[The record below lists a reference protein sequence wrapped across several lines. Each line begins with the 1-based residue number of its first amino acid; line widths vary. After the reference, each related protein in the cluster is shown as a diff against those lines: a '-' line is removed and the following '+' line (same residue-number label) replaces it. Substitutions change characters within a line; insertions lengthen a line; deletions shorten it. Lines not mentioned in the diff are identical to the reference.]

1 MGQRYNIH
9 FKNYK
14 NTAYDVKVYIDGYV
28 GQVTELL
35 GARSAFV
42 VEGNDDNFVY
52 EPIRSSTAT
61 LTLLGS
67 DLLLDLFSINNQY
80 APVKLFKGDKLMW
93 TGYIVPEQF
102 TQPYK
107 PTPDN
112 ISIDCISAI
121 GTLENIQYEK
131 QTENGF
137 ITAINL
143 LRYIIRSA
151 NGGYEKIYIPYV
163 YGSSEVNYSTKKNI
177 FDEIILAEENFIS
190 EGMMLDEVL
199 EYFCRFF
206 NWTLYDYEGSLYF
219 VDPDWKGEYFSY
231 GEDLV
236 TYEMVTPNTVLLQ
249 DIGFG
254 GSDHTIDVLPGYNK
268 VTVKAINNVF
278 NELVEN
284 EEYDILEEIGQK
296 YAQDNKKYD
305 YKKFF
310 KEKLWKLYHYDI
322 NKNEITDIESI
333 SDINKNVFGSV
344 LMKEALFDGRDEN
357 GTIVPDVSDYPWTN
371 CLQERMMSEDG
382 TVVFGEEDKGKYPI
396 LQYEG
401 RTAAWKDGAIGI
413 NYECMIRDYPD
424 MMYLGKEDG
433 WDKKNFSID
442 MVCSLRIGDKYWTGT
457 GWGENMSKFEIV
469 ANYEGNLTSGWATVK
484 NTKKPDMPY
493 NGLGGYIIELPRDIP
508 IIGKLEFTVYNYR
521 GGIWH
526 TPLWD
531 IRSYGLVI
539 KKFTL
544 NYKKKDGVVDEGENG
559 DRVYENVVNEK
570 FMSELDEIEFGI
582 SSYNEDGATYS
593 KALLNGNFLTNNL
606 YSAIEGTLVR
616 PEEALIRRIINRYR
630 VTKIKLT
637 QVLKN
642 SDLIHPF
649 TVLYDNSM
657 VSKKFLLLSG
667 VWDYE
672 QNTVTLSMIENGDKV
687 RYKNHK

>member
-1 MGQRYNIH
+1 MQRYRLP
-9 FKNYK
+9 FFNYAGESLEIK
-14 NTAYDVKVYIDGYV
+14 FYMEDYIGEIE
-28 GQVTELL
+28 TLT
-35 GARSAFV
+35 GAPSAFV
-42 VEGNDDNFVY
+42 VTGTDEEFVY
-52 EPIRSSTAT
+52 EPVRTSTASVSIVT
-61 LTLLGS
+61 DSLLN
-67 DLLLDLFSINNQY
+67 DLFSVNSHHV
-80 APVKLFKGDKLMW
+80 AVKLYRGNKLLW
-93 TGYIVPEQF
+93 TGYVEPEVF
-102 TQPYK
+102 TQAYVPIADK
-107 PTPDN
+107 L
-112 ISIDCISAI
+112 SINCISAI

-131 QTENGF
+131 QTEDGF

-177 FDEIILAEENFIS
+177 FDEITLAEENFTS

-278 NELVEN
+278 DELVEN
-284 EEYDILEEIGQK
+284 EDLETLKENGYQSVSYDKLSGDDVKVVRKRFLIPAKWELDSYDEDTGEKQDPKDAMNNSFGSALLKISEYGGKWERSDFIP
-296 YAQDNKKYD
+296 D
-305 YKKFF
+305 
-310 KEKLWKLYHYDI
+310 
-322 NKNEITDIESI
+322 I
-333 SDINKNVFGSV
+333 SDYSWTLAVQDRVKGQQFQEKPGEAMSKDLVEIKGAKGAAWMNGALSIDGSI
-344 LMKEALFDGRDEN
+344 
-357 GTIVPDVSDYPWTN
+357 IVPWDDANLAFCKPS
-371 CLQERMMSEDG
+371 
-382 TVVFGEEDKGKYPI
+382 GKSGYADI
-396 LQYEG
+396 TY
-401 RTAAWKDGAIGI
+401 
-413 NYECMIRDYPD
+413 
-424 MMYLGKEDG
+424 
-433 WDKKNFSID
+433 
-442 MVCSLRIGDKYWTGT
+442 VLRIGDKYWNGSS
-457 GWGENMSKFEIV
+457 WVDSEAEFKIRYENES
-469 ANYEGNLTSGWATVK
+469 AGSPLTVK
-484 NTKKPDMPY
+484 NTKSPDMPY
-493 NGLGGYIIELPRDIP
+493 SGLSGYIIKLPDNAP
-508 IIGKLEFTVYNYR
+508 IIGDLSLKIRRTSEIGFTPDS
-521 GGIWH
+521 GAGSIKF
-526 TPLWD
+526 
-531 IRSYGLVI
+531 YGYI
-539 KKFTL
+539 YKNPNL
-544 NYKKKDGVVDEGENG
+544 NYKKKDGVTDEGENG

-657 VSKKFLLLSG
+657 VSKKFMLLSG

>member
-1 MGQRYNIH
+1 MQRYRLP
-9 FKNYK
+9 FFNYAGESLEIK
-14 NTAYDVKVYIDGYV
+14 FYMEDYIGEIE
-28 GQVTELL
+28 TLT
-35 GARSAFV
+35 GAPSAFV
-42 VEGNDDNFVY
+42 VTGTDEEFVY
-52 EPIRSSTAT
+52 EPVRTSTASVSIVT
-61 LTLLGS
+61 DSLLN
-67 DLLLDLFSINNQY
+67 DLFSVNSHHV
-80 APVKLFKGDKLMW
+80 AVKLYRGNKLLW
-93 TGYIVPEQF
+93 TGYVEPEVF
-102 TQPYK
+102 TQAYVPIADK
-107 PTPDN
+107 L
-112 ISIDCISAI
+112 SINCISAI

-219 VDPDWKGEYFSY
+219 VDADWKGEYFSY

-278 NELVEN
+278 DELVEN
-284 EEYDILEEIGQK
+284 EDLETLKENGYQSVSYDKLSGDDVKVVRKRFLIPEKWELDSYDGDTGEKQDPKDAMNNSFGSALLKISEYGGKWERSDFIP
-296 YAQDNKKYD
+296 D
-305 YKKFF
+305 
-310 KEKLWKLYHYDI
+310 
-322 NKNEITDIESI
+322 I
-333 SDINKNVFGSV
+333 SDYSWTLAVQDRVKGQQFQEKPGEEMSKDLVAIKGAKGAAWMNGALSIDGSI
-344 LMKEALFDGRDEN
+344 
-357 GTIVPDVSDYPWTN
+357 IVPWNDANLAFCKPS
-371 CLQERMMSEDG
+371 
-382 TVVFGEEDKGKYPI
+382 GKAGYADI
-396 LQYEG
+396 VY
-401 RTAAWKDGAIGI
+401 
-413 NYECMIRDYPD
+413 
-424 MMYLGKEDG
+424 
-433 WDKKNFSID
+433 
-442 MVCSLRIGDKYWTGT
+442 VLRIGDKYWDGSS
-457 GWGENMSKFEIV
+457 WVDSEAEFKIRYENES
-469 ANYEGNLTSGWATVK
+469 AGSPLTVK
-484 NTKKPDMPY
+484 NTKSPDMPY
-493 NGLGGYIIELPRDIP
+493 SGLSGYIIKLPDNAP
-508 IIGKLEFTVYNYR
+508 IIGDLSLKIRRTSEIGFTPES
-521 GGIWH
+521 GAGSIKF
-526 TPLWD
+526 
-531 IRSYGLVI
+531 YGYI
-539 KKFTL
+539 YKNPNL

-657 VSKKFLLLSG
+657 VSKEFMLLSG

>member
-9 FKNYK
+9 FKNYR

-42 VEGNDDNFVY
+42 VEGKDENFVY

-177 FDEIILAEENFIS
+177 FDEITLAEENFTS

-219 VDPDWKGEYFSY
+219 VDADWKGEYFSY

-278 NELVEN
+278 DELVEN
-284 EEYDILEEIGQK
+284 EDLETLKENGFQSVSYDKLSGDDVKVVRKRFLIPEKWELDSYDGDTGEKQDPKDAMNNSFGSALLKISEYGGKWERSDFIP
-296 YAQDNKKYD
+296 D
-305 YKKFF
+305 
-310 KEKLWKLYHYDI
+310 
-322 NKNEITDIESI
+322 I
-333 SDINKNVFGSV
+333 SDYSWTLAVQDRVKGQQFQEKPGEAMSKDLVAIKGTKGAAWMNGALSIDGSI
-344 LMKEALFDGRDEN
+344 
-357 GTIVPDVSDYPWTN
+357 IVPWDDANLAFCKPS
-371 CLQERMMSEDG
+371 
-382 TVVFGEEDKGKYPI
+382 GKSGYADI
-396 LQYEG
+396 TY
-401 RTAAWKDGAIGI
+401 
-413 NYECMIRDYPD
+413 
-424 MMYLGKEDG
+424 
-433 WDKKNFSID
+433 
-442 MVCSLRIGDKYWTGT
+442 VLRIGDKYWNGSS
-457 GWGENMSKFEIV
+457 WVDSEAEFKIRYENES
-469 ANYEGNLTSGWATVK
+469 AGSPLTVK
-484 NTKKPDMPY
+484 NTKSPDMPY
-493 NGLGGYIIELPRDIP
+493 SGLSGYIIKLPDNAP
-508 IIGKLEFTVYNYR
+508 IIGDLALKIRRTSEIGFTPES
-521 GGIWH
+521 GAGSIKF
-526 TPLWD
+526 
-531 IRSYGLVI
+531 YGYI
-539 KKFTL
+539 YKNPNM

-657 VSKKFLLLSG
+657 VSKKFMLLSG

>member
-1 MGQRYNIH
+1 MQRYRLP
-9 FKNYK
+9 FFNYAGESLEIK
-14 NTAYDVKVYIDGYV
+14 FYMEDYIGEIE
-28 GQVTELL
+28 TLT
-35 GARSAFV
+35 GAPSAFV
-42 VEGNDDNFVY
+42 VTGTDEEFVY
-52 EPIRSSTAT
+52 EPVRTSTASVSIVT
-61 LTLLGS
+61 DSLLN
-67 DLLLDLFSINNQY
+67 DLFSVNSHHV
-80 APVKLFKGDKLMW
+80 AVKLYRGNKLLW
-93 TGYIVPEQF
+93 TGYVEPEVF
-102 TQPYK
+102 TQAYVPIADK
-107 PTPDN
+107 L
-112 ISIDCISAI
+112 SINCISAI

-131 QTENGF
+131 QTEDGF

-177 FDEIILAEENFIS
+177 FDEITLAEENFTS

-278 NELVEN
+278 DELVEN
-284 EEYDILEEIGQK
+284 EDLETLKENGYQSVSYDKLSGDDVKVVRKRFLIPAKWELDSYDEDTGEKQDPKDAMNNSFGSALLKISEYGGKWERSDFIP
-296 YAQDNKKYD
+296 D
-305 YKKFF
+305 
-310 KEKLWKLYHYDI
+310 
-322 NKNEITDIESI
+322 I
-333 SDINKNVFGSV
+333 SDYSWTLAVQDRVKGQQFQEKPGEAMSKDLVEIKGAKGAAWMNGALSIDGSI
-344 LMKEALFDGRDEN
+344 
-357 GTIVPDVSDYPWTN
+357 IVPWDDANLAFCKPS
-371 CLQERMMSEDG
+371 
-382 TVVFGEEDKGKYPI
+382 GKSGYADI
-396 LQYEG
+396 TY
-401 RTAAWKDGAIGI
+401 
-413 NYECMIRDYPD
+413 
-424 MMYLGKEDG
+424 
-433 WDKKNFSID
+433 
-442 MVCSLRIGDKYWTGT
+442 VLRIGDKYWNGSS
-457 GWGENMSKFEIV
+457 WVDSEAEFKIRYENES
-469 ANYEGNLTSGWATVK
+469 AGSPLTVK
-484 NTKKPDMPY
+484 NTKSPDMPY
-493 NGLGGYIIELPRDIP
+493 SGLSGYIIKLPDNAP
-508 IIGKLEFTVYNYR
+508 IIGDLSLKIRRTSEIGFTPES
-521 GGIWH
+521 GAGSIKF
-526 TPLWD
+526 
-531 IRSYGLVI
+531 YGYI
-539 KKFTL
+539 YKNPNL
-544 NYKKKDGVVDEGENG
+544 NYKKKDGVTDEGENG

-593 KALLNGNFLTNNL
+593 KPLLNGNFLTNNL

-657 VSKKFLLLSG
+657 VSKKFMLLSG

>member
-1 MGQRYNIH
+1 MQRYRLP
-9 FKNYK
+9 FFNYAGESLEIK
-14 NTAYDVKVYIDGYV
+14 FYMEDYIGEIE
-28 GQVTELL
+28 TLT
-35 GARSAFV
+35 GAPSAFV
-42 VEGNDDNFVY
+42 VTGTDEEFVY
-52 EPIRSSTAT
+52 EPVRTSTASVSIVT
-61 LTLLGS
+61 DSLLN
-67 DLLLDLFSINNQY
+67 DLFSVNSHHV
-80 APVKLFKGDKLMW
+80 AVKLYRGNKLLW
-93 TGYIVPEQF
+93 TGYVEPEVF
-102 TQPYK
+102 TQAYVPIADK
-107 PTPDN
+107 L
-112 ISIDCISAI
+112 SINCISAI

-219 VDPDWKGEYFSY
+219 VDADWKGEYFSY

-278 NELVEN
+278 DELVEN
-284 EEYDILEEIGQK
+284 EDLETLKENGYQSVSYDKLSGDDVKVVRKRFLIPAKWELDSYDEDTGEKQDPKDAMNNSFGSALLKISEYGGKWERSDFIP
-296 YAQDNKKYD
+296 D
-305 YKKFF
+305 
-310 KEKLWKLYHYDI
+310 
-322 NKNEITDIESI
+322 I
-333 SDINKNVFGSV
+333 SDYSWTLAVQDRVKGQQFQEKPGGAMSKDLVAIKGAKGAAWMNGALSIDGSI
-344 LMKEALFDGRDEN
+344 
-357 GTIVPDVSDYPWTN
+357 IVPWNDANLAFCKPS
-371 CLQERMMSEDG
+371 
-382 TVVFGEEDKGKYPI
+382 GKAGYADI
-396 LQYEG
+396 VY
-401 RTAAWKDGAIGI
+401 
-413 NYECMIRDYPD
+413 
-424 MMYLGKEDG
+424 
-433 WDKKNFSID
+433 
-442 MVCSLRIGDKYWTGT
+442 VLRIGDKYWDGSS
-457 GWGENMSKFEIV
+457 WVDSEAEFKIRYENES
-469 ANYEGNLTSGWATVK
+469 AGSPLTVK
-484 NTKKPDMPY
+484 NTKSPDMPY
-493 NGLGGYIIELPRDIP
+493 SGLSGYIIKLPDNAP
-508 IIGKLEFTVYNYR
+508 IIGDLSLKIRRTSEIGFTPES
-521 GGIWH
+521 GAGSIKF
-526 TPLWD
+526 
-531 IRSYGLVI
+531 YGYI
-539 KKFTL
+539 YKNPNL
-544 NYKKKDGVVDEGENG
+544 NYKKKDGVTDEGENG

-649 TVLYDNSM
+649 TILYDNSM
-657 VSKKFLLLSG
+657 VSKKFMLLSG

>member
-1 MGQRYNIH
+1 MQRYRLP
-9 FKNYK
+9 FFNYAGESLEIK
-14 NTAYDVKVYIDGYV
+14 FYMEDYIGEIE
-28 GQVTELL
+28 TLT
-35 GARSAFV
+35 GAPSAFV
-42 VEGNDDNFVY
+42 VTGTDEEFVY
-52 EPIRSSTAT
+52 EPVRTSTASVSIVT
-61 LTLLGS
+61 DSLLN
-67 DLLLDLFSINNQY
+67 DLFSVNSHHV
-80 APVKLFKGDKLMW
+80 AVKLYRGNKLLW
-93 TGYIVPEQF
+93 TGYVEPEVF
-102 TQPYK
+102 TQAYVPIADK
-107 PTPDN
+107 L
-112 ISIDCISAI
+112 SINCISAI

-177 FDEIILAEENFIS
+177 FDEITLAEENFTS

-219 VDPDWKGEYFSY
+219 VDADWKGEYFSY

-284 EEYDILEEIGQK
+284 EDLETLKENGYQSVSYDKLSGDDVKVVRKRFLIPAKWELDSYDEDTGEKQDPKDAMNNSFGSALLKISEYGGKWERSDFIP
-296 YAQDNKKYD
+296 D
-305 YKKFF
+305 
-310 KEKLWKLYHYDI
+310 
-322 NKNEITDIESI
+322 I
-333 SDINKNVFGSV
+333 SDYSWTLAVQDRVKGQQFQEKPGGAMSKDLVAIKGAKGAAWMNGALSIDGSI
-344 LMKEALFDGRDEN
+344 
-357 GTIVPDVSDYPWTN
+357 IVPWNDANLAFCKPS
-371 CLQERMMSEDG
+371 
-382 TVVFGEEDKGKYPI
+382 GKAGYADI
-396 LQYEG
+396 VY
-401 RTAAWKDGAIGI
+401 
-413 NYECMIRDYPD
+413 
-424 MMYLGKEDG
+424 
-433 WDKKNFSID
+433 
-442 MVCSLRIGDKYWTGT
+442 VLRIGDKYWDGSS
-457 GWGENMSKFEIV
+457 WVDSEAEFKIRYENES
-469 ANYEGNLTSGWATVK
+469 AGSPLTVK
-484 NTKKPDMPY
+484 NTKSPDMPY
-493 NGLGGYIIELPRDIP
+493 SGLSGYIIKLPDNAP
-508 IIGKLEFTVYNYR
+508 IIGDLSLKIRRTSEIGFTPES
-521 GGIWH
+521 GAGSIKF
-526 TPLWD
+526 
-531 IRSYGLVI
+531 YGYI
-539 KKFTL
+539 YKNPNL

-657 VSKKFLLLSG
+657 VSKKFMLLSG

>member
-1 MGQRYNIH
+1 MQRYRLP
-9 FKNYK
+9 FFNYAGESLEIK
-14 NTAYDVKVYIDGYV
+14 FYMEDYIGEIE
-28 GQVTELL
+28 TLT
-35 GARSAFV
+35 GAPSAFV
-42 VEGNDDNFVY
+42 VTGTDEEFVY
-52 EPIRSSTAT
+52 EPVRTSTASVSIVT
-61 LTLLGS
+61 DSLLN
-67 DLLLDLFSINNQY
+67 DLFSVNSHHV
-80 APVKLFKGDKLMW
+80 AVKLYKGDKLLW
-93 TGYIVPEQF
+93 TGYVEPEVF
-102 TQPYK
+102 TQAYVPIADK
-107 PTPDN
+107 L
-112 ISIDCISAI
+112 SINCISAI

-177 FDEIILAEENFIS
+177 FDEITLAEENFTS

-219 VDPDWKGEYFSY
+219 VDADWKGEYFSY

-278 NELVEN
+278 DELVEN
-284 EEYDILEEIGQK
+284 EDLETLKENGYQSVSYDKLSGDDVKVVRKRFLIPAKWELDSYDEDTGEKQDPKDAMNNSFGSALLKISEYGGKWERSDFIP
-296 YAQDNKKYD
+296 D
-305 YKKFF
+305 
-310 KEKLWKLYHYDI
+310 
-322 NKNEITDIESI
+322 I
-333 SDINKNVFGSV
+333 SDYSWTLAVQDRVKGQQFQEKPGEAMSKDLVEIKGAKGAAWMNGALSIDGSI
-344 LMKEALFDGRDEN
+344 
-357 GTIVPDVSDYPWTN
+357 IVPWDDANLAFCKPS
-371 CLQERMMSEDG
+371 
-382 TVVFGEEDKGKYPI
+382 GKSGYADI
-396 LQYEG
+396 TY
-401 RTAAWKDGAIGI
+401 
-413 NYECMIRDYPD
+413 
-424 MMYLGKEDG
+424 
-433 WDKKNFSID
+433 
-442 MVCSLRIGDKYWTGT
+442 VLRIGDKYWNGSS
-457 GWGENMSKFEIV
+457 WVDSEAEFKIRYENES
-469 ANYEGNLTSGWATVK
+469 AGSPLTVK
-484 NTKKPDMPY
+484 NTKSPDMPY
-493 NGLGGYIIELPRDIP
+493 SGLSGYIIKLPDNAP
-508 IIGKLEFTVYNYR
+508 IIGDLSLKIRRTSEIGFTPES
-521 GGIWH
+521 GAGSIKF
-526 TPLWD
+526 
-531 IRSYGLVI
+531 YGYI
-539 KKFTL
+539 YKNPNL
-544 NYKKKDGVVDEGENG
+544 NYKKKDGVTDEGENG

-616 PEEALIRRIINRYR
+616 PEEALIRRIINRYW

-657 VSKKFLLLSG
+657 VSKKFMLLSG

>member
-1 MGQRYNIH
+1 MGQRYNVH
-9 FKNYK
+9 FKDYK
-14 NTAYDVKVYIDGYV
+14 NTAYDVKVYIEGYV

-42 VEGNDDNFVY
+42 VEGNDENFVY

-177 FDEIILAEENFIS
+177 FDEITLAEENFTS

-219 VDPDWKGEYFSY
+219 VDADWKGEYFSY

-278 NELVEN
+278 DELV
-284 EEYDILEEIGQK
+284 D
-296 YAQDNKKYD
+296 
-305 YKKFF
+305 
-310 KEKLWKLYHYDI
+310 
-322 NKNEITDIESI
+322 
-333 SDINKNVFGSV
+333 
-344 LMKEALFDGRDEN
+344 DE
-357 GTIVPDVSDYPWTN
+357 GFDVSDMYGSFTN
-371 CLQERMMSEDG
+371 LTDKRNDNKYYKVENVQGLTLERWESIAYGDN
-382 TVVFGEEDKGKYPI
+382 GEISQDAIPVMGANLNYNMT
-396 LQYEG
+396 G
-401 RTAAWKDGAIGI
+401 GMTAYRVGEADIDFK
-413 NYECMIRDYPD
+413 
-424 MMYLGKEDG
+424 G
-433 WDKKNFSID
+433 WD
-442 MVCSLRIGDKYWTGT
+442 
-457 GWGENMSKFEIV
+457 
-469 ANYEGNLTSGWATVK
+469 
-484 NTKKPDMPY
+484 
-493 NGLGGYIIELPRDIP
+493 GL
-508 IIGKLEFTVYNYR
+508 
-521 GGIWH
+521 
-526 TPLWD
+526 TPLYTIISENYTW
-531 IRSYGLVI
+531 RS
-539 KKFTL
+539 
-544 NYKKKDGVVDEGENG
+544 
-559 DRVYENVVNEK
+559 
-570 FMSELDEIEFGI
+570 
-582 SSYNEDGATYS
+582 
-593 KALLNGNFLTNNL
+593 LLR
-606 YSAIEGTLVR
+606 Y
-616 PEEALIRRIINRYR
+616 RIISTAVGNP
-630 VTKIKLT
+630 T
-637 QVLKN
+637 
-642 SDLIHPF
+642 
-649 TVLYDNSM
+649 
-657 VSKKFLLLSG
+657 
-667 VWDYE
+667 
-672 QNTVTLSMIENGDKV
+672 
-687 RYKNHK
+687 

>member
-1 MGQRYNIH
+1 MQRYRLP
-9 FKNYK
+9 FFNYAGESLEIK
-14 NTAYDVKVYIDGYV
+14 FYMEDYIGEIE
-28 GQVTELL
+28 TLT
-35 GARSAFV
+35 GAPSAFV
-42 VEGNDDNFVY
+42 VTGTDEEFVY
-52 EPIRSSTAT
+52 EPVRTSTASVSIVT
-61 LTLLGS
+61 DSLLN
-67 DLLLDLFSINNQY
+67 DLFSVNSHHV
-80 APVKLFKGDKLMW
+80 AVKLYRGNKLLW
-93 TGYIVPEQF
+93 TGYVEPEVF
-102 TQPYK
+102 TQAYVPIADK
-107 PTPDN
+107 L
-112 ISIDCISAI
+112 SINCISAI

-177 FDEIILAEENFIS
+177 FDEITLAEENFTS

-219 VDPDWKGEYFSY
+219 VDADWKGEYFSY

-278 NELVEN
+278 DELVEN
-284 EEYDILEEIGQK
+284 EDLETLKENGYQSVSYDKLSGDDVKVVRKRFLIPAKWELDSYDEDTGEKQDPKDAMNNSFGSALLKISEYGGKWERSDFIP
-296 YAQDNKKYD
+296 D
-305 YKKFF
+305 
-310 KEKLWKLYHYDI
+310 
-322 NKNEITDIESI
+322 I
-333 SDINKNVFGSV
+333 SDYSWTLAVQDRVKGQQFQEKPGEAMSKDLVAIKGAKGAAWMNGALSIDGSI
-344 LMKEALFDGRDEN
+344 
-357 GTIVPDVSDYPWTN
+357 IVPWDDANLAFCKPS
-371 CLQERMMSEDG
+371 
-382 TVVFGEEDKGKYPI
+382 GKSGYADI
-396 LQYEG
+396 TY
-401 RTAAWKDGAIGI
+401 
-413 NYECMIRDYPD
+413 
-424 MMYLGKEDG
+424 
-433 WDKKNFSID
+433 
-442 MVCSLRIGDKYWTGT
+442 VLRIGDKYWNGSS
-457 GWGENMSKFEIV
+457 WVDSEAEFKIRYENES
-469 ANYEGNLTSGWATVK
+469 AGSPLTVK
-484 NTKKPDMPY
+484 NTKSPDMPY
-493 NGLGGYIIELPRDIP
+493 SGLSGYIIKLPDNAP
-508 IIGKLEFTVYNYR
+508 IIGDLSLKIRRTSEIGFTPES
-521 GGIWH
+521 GAGSIKF
-526 TPLWD
+526 
-531 IRSYGLVI
+531 YGYI
-539 KKFTL
+539 YKNPNL

-657 VSKKFLLLSG
+657 VNKKFMLLSG

>member
-1 MGQRYNIH
+1 MQRYRLP
-9 FKNYK
+9 FFNYAGESLEIK
-14 NTAYDVKVYIDGYV
+14 FYMEDYIGEIE
-28 GQVTELL
+28 TLT
-35 GARSAFV
+35 GAPSAFV
-42 VEGNDDNFVY
+42 VTGTDEEFVY
-52 EPIRSSTAT
+52 EPVRTSTASVSIVT
-61 LTLLGS
+61 DSLLN
-67 DLLLDLFSINNQY
+67 DLFSVNSHHV
-80 APVKLFKGDKLMW
+80 AVKLYRGNKLLW
-93 TGYIVPEQF
+93 TGYVEPEVF
-102 TQPYK
+102 TQAYVPIADK
-107 PTPDN
+107 L
-112 ISIDCISAI
+112 SINCISAI

-131 QTENGF
+131 QTKNGF

-219 VDPDWKGEYFSY
+219 VDADWKGEYFSY

-278 NELVEN
+278 DELVEN
-284 EEYDILEEIGQK
+284 EDLETLKENGYQSVSYDKLSGDDVKVVRKRFLIPAKWELDSYDEDTGEKQDPKDAMNNSFGSALLKISEYGGKWERSDFIP
-296 YAQDNKKYD
+296 D
-305 YKKFF
+305 
-310 KEKLWKLYHYDI
+310 
-322 NKNEITDIESI
+322 I
-333 SDINKNVFGSV
+333 SDYSWTLAVQDRVKGQQFQEKPGGAMSKDLVAIKGAKGAAWMNGALSIDGSI
-344 LMKEALFDGRDEN
+344 
-357 GTIVPDVSDYPWTN
+357 IVPWNDANLAFCKPS
-371 CLQERMMSEDG
+371 
-382 TVVFGEEDKGKYPI
+382 GKAGYADI
-396 LQYEG
+396 VY
-401 RTAAWKDGAIGI
+401 
-413 NYECMIRDYPD
+413 
-424 MMYLGKEDG
+424 
-433 WDKKNFSID
+433 
-442 MVCSLRIGDKYWTGT
+442 VLRIGDKYWDGSS
-457 GWGENMSKFEIV
+457 WVDSEAEFKIRYENES
-469 ANYEGNLTSGWATVK
+469 AGSPLTVK
-484 NTKKPDMPY
+484 NTKSPDMPY
-493 NGLGGYIIELPRDIP
+493 SGLSGYIIKLPDNAP
-508 IIGKLEFTVYNYR
+508 IIGDLSLKIRRTSEIGFTPES
-521 GGIWH
+521 GAGSIKF
-526 TPLWD
+526 
-531 IRSYGLVI
+531 YGYI
-539 KKFTL
+539 YKNPNL

-649 TVLYDNSM
+649 TILYDNSM
-657 VSKKFLLLSG
+657 VSKKFMLLSG

>member
-1 MGQRYNIH
+1 ME
-9 FKNYK
+9 
-14 NTAYDVKVYIDGYV
+14 DYIGEIE
-28 GQVTELL
+28 TLT
-35 GARSAFV
+35 GAPSAFV
-42 VEGNDDNFVY
+42 VTGTDEEFVY
-52 EPIRSSTAT
+52 EPVRTSTASVSIVT
-61 LTLLGS
+61 DSLLN
-67 DLLLDLFSINNQY
+67 DLFSVNSHHV
-80 APVKLFKGDKLMW
+80 AVKLYRGNKLLW
-93 TGYIVPEQF
+93 TGYVEPEVF
-102 TQPYK
+102 TQAYVPIADK
-107 PTPDN
+107 L
-112 ISIDCISAI
+112 SINCISAI

-177 FDEIILAEENFIS
+177 FDEITLAEENFTS

-219 VDPDWKGEYFSY
+219 VDADWKGEYFSY
-231 GEDLV
+231 GEDLI

-278 NELVEN
+278 DELVEN
-284 EEYDILEEIGQK
+284 EDLETLKENGYQSVSYDKLSGDDVKVVRKRFLIPAKWELDSYDEDTGEKQDPKDAMNNSFGSALLKISEYGGKWERSDFIP
-296 YAQDNKKYD
+296 D
-305 YKKFF
+305 
-310 KEKLWKLYHYDI
+310 
-322 NKNEITDIESI
+322 I
-333 SDINKNVFGSV
+333 SDYSWTLAVQDRVKGQQFQEKPGEAMSKDLVAIKGAKGAAWMNGALSIDGSI
-344 LMKEALFDGRDEN
+344 
-357 GTIVPDVSDYPWTN
+357 IVPWDDANLAFCKPS
-371 CLQERMMSEDG
+371 
-382 TVVFGEEDKGKYPI
+382 GKSGYADI
-396 LQYEG
+396 TY
-401 RTAAWKDGAIGI
+401 
-413 NYECMIRDYPD
+413 
-424 MMYLGKEDG
+424 
-433 WDKKNFSID
+433 
-442 MVCSLRIGDKYWTGT
+442 VLRIGDKYWNGSS
-457 GWGENMSKFEIV
+457 WVDSEAEFKIRYENES
-469 ANYEGNLTSGWATVK
+469 AGSPLTVK
-484 NTKKPDMPY
+484 NTKSPDMPY
-493 NGLGGYIIELPRDIP
+493 SGLSGYIIKLPDNAP
-508 IIGKLEFTVYNYR
+508 IIGDLSLKIRRTSEIGFTPES
-521 GGIWH
+521 GAGSIKF
-526 TPLWD
+526 
-531 IRSYGLVI
+531 YGYI
-539 KKFTL
+539 YKNPNL
-544 NYKKKDGVVDEGENG
+544 NYKKKDGVTDEGENG

-649 TVLYDNSM
+649 TILYDNSM
-657 VSKKFLLLSG
+657 VSKKFMLLSG

>member
-1 MGQRYNIH
+1 MQRYRLP
-9 FKNYK
+9 FFNYAGESLEIK
-14 NTAYDVKVYIDGYV
+14 FYMEDYIGEIE
-28 GQVTELL
+28 TLT
-35 GARSAFV
+35 GAPSAFV
-42 VEGNDDNFVY
+42 VTGTDEEFVY
-52 EPIRSSTAT
+52 EPVRTSTASVSIVT
-61 LTLLGS
+61 DSLLN
-67 DLLLDLFSINNQY
+67 DLFSVNSHHV
-80 APVKLFKGDKLMW
+80 AVKLYRGNKLLW
-93 TGYIVPEQF
+93 TGYVEPEVF
-102 TQPYK
+102 TQAYVPIADK
-107 PTPDN
+107 L
-112 ISIDCISAI
+112 SINCISAI

-131 QTENGF
+131 QTENGY

-177 FDEIILAEENFIS
+177 FDEITLAEENFIS
-190 EGMMLDEVL
+190 EGMLLDEVL

-278 NELVEN
+278 DELVEN
-284 EEYDILEEIGQK
+284 EDLETLKENGYQSVSYDKLSGDDVKVVRKRFLIPAKWELDSYDEDTGEKQDPKDAMNNSFGSALLKISEYGGKWERSDFTP
-296 YAQDNKKYD
+296 D
-305 YKKFF
+305 
-310 KEKLWKLYHYDI
+310 
-322 NKNEITDIESI
+322 I
-333 SDINKNVFGSV
+333 SDYSWTLAVQDRVKGKQFQEKPGEAMSKDLVAIKGAKGAAWMNGALSIEGSI
-344 LMKEALFDGRDEN
+344 
-357 GTIVPDVSDYPWTN
+357 IVPWDDANLAFCKPS
-371 CLQERMMSEDG
+371 
-382 TVVFGEEDKGKYPI
+382 GKSGYADI
-396 LQYEG
+396 TY
-401 RTAAWKDGAIGI
+401 
-413 NYECMIRDYPD
+413 
-424 MMYLGKEDG
+424 
-433 WDKKNFSID
+433 
-442 MVCSLRIGDKYWTGT
+442 VLRIGDKYWNGSS
-457 GWGENMSKFEIV
+457 WVDSEAEFKIRYENES
-469 ANYEGNLTSGWATVK
+469 AGSPLTVK
-484 NTKKPDMPY
+484 NTKSPDMPY
-493 NGLGGYIIELPRDIP
+493 SGLSGYIIKLPDNAP
-508 IIGKLEFTVYNYR
+508 IIGDLSLKIRRTSEIGFTPES
-521 GGIWH
+521 GAGSIKF
-526 TPLWD
+526 
-531 IRSYGLVI
+531 YGYI
-539 KKFTL
+539 YKNPNL
-544 NYKKKDGVVDEGENG
+544 NYKKKDGVTDEGENG

-657 VSKKFLLLSG
+657 VSKKFMLLSG

>member
-9 FKNYK
+9 FKNYR

-35 GARSAFV
+35 GARSAFT
-42 VEGNDDNFVY
+42 VEGNDENFVY

-67 DLLLDLFSINNQY
+67 DLLLDLFSIDNQY

-177 FDEIILAEENFIS
+177 FDEITLAEENFTS

-219 VDPDWKGEYFSY
+219 VDADWKGEYFSY

-278 NELVEN
+278 DELVEN
-284 EEYDILEEIGQK
+284 EDLETLKENGYQSVSYDKLSGDDVKVVRKRFLIPEKWELDSYDEDTGEKQEPKDAMNNSFGSALLKISEYGGKWERSDFTP
-296 YAQDNKKYD
+296 D
-305 YKKFF
+305 
-310 KEKLWKLYHYDI
+310 
-322 NKNEITDIESI
+322 I
-333 SDINKNVFGSV
+333 SDYSWSLAVQDRVKGQQFQEKPGGAMSKDLVAIKGAKGAAWMNGALSIDGSI
-344 LMKEALFDGRDEN
+344 
-357 GTIVPDVSDYPWTN
+357 IVPWNDANLAFCKPS
-371 CLQERMMSEDG
+371 
-382 TVVFGEEDKGKYPI
+382 GKAGYADI
-396 LQYEG
+396 VY
-401 RTAAWKDGAIGI
+401 
-413 NYECMIRDYPD
+413 
-424 MMYLGKEDG
+424 
-433 WDKKNFSID
+433 
-442 MVCSLRIGDKYWTGT
+442 VLRIGDKYWDGSS
-457 GWGENMSKFEIV
+457 WVDSEAEFKIRYENES
-469 ANYEGNLTSGWATVK
+469 AGSPLTVK
-484 NTKKPDMPY
+484 NTKSPDMPY
-493 NGLGGYIIELPRDIP
+493 SGLSGYIIKLPDNAP
-508 IIGKLEFTVYNYR
+508 IIGDLSLKIRRTSEIGFTPES
-521 GGIWH
+521 GAGSIKF
-526 TPLWD
+526 
-531 IRSYGLVI
+531 YGYI
-539 KKFTL
+539 YKNPNL

-657 VSKKFLLLSG
+657 VSKKFMLLSG

-687 RYKNHK
+687 RYKDHK

>member
-1 MGQRYNIH
+1 MQRYRLP
-9 FKNYK
+9 FFNYAGESLEIK
-14 NTAYDVKVYIDGYV
+14 FYMEDYIGEIE
-28 GQVTELL
+28 TLT
-35 GARSAFV
+35 GAPSAFV
-42 VEGNDDNFVY
+42 VTGTDEEFVY
-52 EPIRSSTAT
+52 EPVRISTASVSIVT
-61 LTLLGS
+61 DSLLN
-67 DLLLDLFSINNQY
+67 DLFSVNSHHV
-80 APVKLFKGDKLMW
+80 AVKLYRGNKLLW
-93 TGYIVPEQF
+93 TGYVEPGVF
-102 TQPYK
+102 TQAYVPIADK
-107 PTPDN
+107 L
-112 ISIDCISAI
+112 SINCISAI

-177 FDEIILAEENFIS
+177 FDEITLAEENFTS

-219 VDPDWKGEYFSY
+219 VDADWKGEYFSY

-278 NELVEN
+278 DELVEN
-284 EEYDILEEIGQK
+284 EDLETLKENGYQSVSYDKLSGDDVKVVRKRFLIPEKWELDSYDGDTGEKQDPKDAMNNSFGSALLKISEYGGKWERSDFIP
-296 YAQDNKKYD
+296 D
-305 YKKFF
+305 
-310 KEKLWKLYHYDI
+310 
-322 NKNEITDIESI
+322 I
-333 SDINKNVFGSV
+333 SDYSWTLAVQDRVKGQQFQEKPGEAMSKDLVAIKGAKGAAWMNGALSIDGSI
-344 LMKEALFDGRDEN
+344 
-357 GTIVPDVSDYPWTN
+357 IVPWDDANLAFCKPS
-371 CLQERMMSEDG
+371 
-382 TVVFGEEDKGKYPI
+382 GKSGYADI
-396 LQYEG
+396 TY
-401 RTAAWKDGAIGI
+401 
-413 NYECMIRDYPD
+413 
-424 MMYLGKEDG
+424 
-433 WDKKNFSID
+433 
-442 MVCSLRIGDKYWTGT
+442 VLRIGDKYWNGSS
-457 GWGENMSKFEIV
+457 WVDSEAEFKIRYENES
-469 ANYEGNLTSGWATVK
+469 AGSPLTVK
-484 NTKKPDMPY
+484 NTKSPDMPY
-493 NGLGGYIIELPRDIP
+493 SGLSGYIIKLPDNAP
-508 IIGKLEFTVYNYR
+508 IIGDLSLKIRRTSEIGFTPES
-521 GGIWH
+521 GAGSIKF
-526 TPLWD
+526 
-531 IRSYGLVI
+531 YGYI
-539 KKFTL
+539 YKNPNL

-657 VSKKFLLLSG
+657 VSKKFMLLSG

>member
-1 MGQRYNIH
+1 MQRYRLP
-9 FKNYK
+9 FFNYAGESLEIK
-14 NTAYDVKVYIDGYV
+14 FYMEDYIGEIE
-28 GQVTELL
+28 TLT
-35 GARSAFV
+35 GAPSAFV
-42 VEGNDDNFVY
+42 VTGTDEEFVY
-52 EPIRSSTAT
+52 EPVRTSTASVSIVT
-61 LTLLGS
+61 DSLLN
-67 DLLLDLFSINNQY
+67 DLFSVNSHHV
-80 APVKLFKGDKLMW
+80 AVKLYRGNKLLW
-93 TGYIVPEQF
+93 TGYVEPEVF
-102 TQPYK
+102 TQAYVPIADK
-107 PTPDN
+107 L
-112 ISIDCISAI
+112 SINCISAI

-163 YGSSEVNYSTKKNI
+163 YGSSEVNYSAKKNI
-177 FDEIILAEENFIS
+177 FDEITLAEENFTS
-190 EGMMLDEVL
+190 EGTMLDEVL

-219 VDPDWKGEYFSY
+219 VDADWEGEYFSY

-278 NELVEN
+278 DELVEN
-284 EEYDILEEIGQK
+284 EDLETLKENGYQSVSYDKLSGDDVKVVRKRFLIPAKWELDSYDEDTGGKQDPKDAMNNSFGSALLKISEYGGKWERSDFIPG
-296 YAQDNKKYD
+296 
-305 YKKFF
+305 
-310 KEKLWKLYHYDI
+310 
-322 NKNEITDIESI
+322 I
-333 SDINKNVFGSV
+333 SDYSWTLAVQDRVKGQQFQEKPGEAMSKDLVAIKGAKGAAWMNGALSIDGSI
-344 LMKEALFDGRDEN
+344 
-357 GTIVPDVSDYPWTN
+357 IVPWDDANLAFCKPS
-371 CLQERMMSEDG
+371 
-382 TVVFGEEDKGKYPI
+382 GKSGYADI
-396 LQYEG
+396 TY
-401 RTAAWKDGAIGI
+401 
-413 NYECMIRDYPD
+413 
-424 MMYLGKEDG
+424 
-433 WDKKNFSID
+433 
-442 MVCSLRIGDKYWTGT
+442 VLRIGDKYWNGSS
-457 GWGENMSKFEIV
+457 WVDSEAEFKIRYENES
-469 ANYEGNLTSGWATVK
+469 AGSPLTVK
-484 NTKKPDMPY
+484 NTKSPDMPY
-493 NGLGGYIIELPRDIP
+493 SGLSGYIIKLPDNAP
-508 IIGKLEFTVYNYR
+508 IIGDLSLKIRRTSEIGFTPES
-521 GGIWH
+521 GAGSIKF
-526 TPLWD
+526 
-531 IRSYGLVI
+531 YGYI
-539 KKFTL
+539 YKNPNL
-544 NYKKKDGVVDEGENG
+544 NYKKKDGVVDGGENG

-657 VSKKFLLLSG
+657 VSKKFMLLSG

>member
-1 MGQRYNIH
+1 MQRYRLP
-9 FKNYK
+9 FFNYAGESLEIK
-14 NTAYDVKVYIDGYV
+14 FYIEDYIGEIE
-28 GQVTELL
+28 TLT
-35 GARSAFV
+35 GAPSAFV
-42 VEGNDDNFVY
+42 VTGTDEEFVY
-52 EPIRSSTAT
+52 EPVRISTASVSIVT
-61 LTLLGS
+61 DSLLN
-67 DLLLDLFSINNQY
+67 DLFSVNSHHV
-80 APVKLFKGDKLMW
+80 AVKLYRGNKLLW
-93 TGYIVPEQF
+93 TGYVEPEVF
-102 TQPYK
+102 TQAYVPIADK
-107 PTPDN
+107 L
-112 ISIDCISAI
+112 SINCISAI

-278 NELVEN
+278 DELVEN
-284 EEYDILEEIGQK
+284 EDLETLKENGYQSVSYDKLSGDDVKVVRKRFLIPAKWELDSYDEDTGEKQDPKDAMNNSFGSALLKISEYGGKWERSDFIP
-296 YAQDNKKYD
+296 D
-305 YKKFF
+305 
-310 KEKLWKLYHYDI
+310 
-322 NKNEITDIESI
+322 I
-333 SDINKNVFGSV
+333 SDYSWTLAVQDRVKGQQFQEKPGEAMSKDLVEIKGAKGAAWMNGALSIDGSI
-344 LMKEALFDGRDEN
+344 
-357 GTIVPDVSDYPWTN
+357 IVPWDDANLAFCKPS
-371 CLQERMMSEDG
+371 
-382 TVVFGEEDKGKYPI
+382 GKSGYADI
-396 LQYEG
+396 TY
-401 RTAAWKDGAIGI
+401 
-413 NYECMIRDYPD
+413 
-424 MMYLGKEDG
+424 
-433 WDKKNFSID
+433 
-442 MVCSLRIGDKYWTGT
+442 VLRIGDKYWNGSS
-457 GWGENMSKFEIV
+457 WVDSEAEFKIRYENES
-469 ANYEGNLTSGWATVK
+469 AGSPLTVK
-484 NTKKPDMPY
+484 NTKSPDMPY
-493 NGLGGYIIELPRDIP
+493 SGLSGYIIKLPDNAP
-508 IIGKLEFTVYNYR
+508 IIGDLSLKIRRTSEIGFTPES
-521 GGIWH
+521 GAGSIKF
-526 TPLWD
+526 
-531 IRSYGLVI
+531 YGYI
-539 KKFTL
+539 YKNPNL
-544 NYKKKDGVVDEGENG
+544 NYKKKDGVTDEGENG

-606 YSAIEGTLVR
+606 YSAIEGMFVR

-657 VSKKFLLLSG
+657 VSKKFMLLSG

>member
-1 MGQRYNIH
+1 MQRYRLP
-9 FKNYK
+9 FFNYAGESLEIK
-14 NTAYDVKVYIDGYV
+14 FYMEDYIGEIE
-28 GQVTELL
+28 TLT
-35 GARSAFV
+35 GAPSAFV
-42 VEGNDDNFVY
+42 VTGTDEEFVY
-52 EPIRSSTAT
+52 EPVRTSTASVSIVT
-61 LTLLGS
+61 DSLLN
-67 DLLLDLFSINNQY
+67 DLFSVNSHHV
-80 APVKLFKGDKLMW
+80 AVKLYRGNKLLW
-93 TGYIVPEQF
+93 TGYVEPEVF
-102 TQPYK
+102 TQAYVPIADK
-107 PTPDN
+107 L
-112 ISIDCISAI
+112 SINCISAI

-177 FDEIILAEENFIS
+177 FDEITLAEENFTS

-219 VDPDWKGEYFSY
+219 VDADWKGEYFSY

-278 NELVEN
+278 DELVEN
-284 EEYDILEEIGQK
+284 EDLETLKENGYQSVSYDKLSGDDVKVVRKRFLIPEKWELDSYDGDTGEKQDPKDAMNNSFGSALLKISEYGGKWERSDFIP
-296 YAQDNKKYD
+296 D
-305 YKKFF
+305 
-310 KEKLWKLYHYDI
+310 
-322 NKNEITDIESI
+322 I
-333 SDINKNVFGSV
+333 SDYSWTLAVQDRVKGQQFQEKPGEAMSKDLVAIKGAKGAAWMNGALSIDGSI
-344 LMKEALFDGRDEN
+344 
-357 GTIVPDVSDYPWTN
+357 IVPWNDANLAFCKPS
-371 CLQERMMSEDG
+371 
-382 TVVFGEEDKGKYPI
+382 GKAGYADI
-396 LQYEG
+396 VY
-401 RTAAWKDGAIGI
+401 
-413 NYECMIRDYPD
+413 
-424 MMYLGKEDG
+424 
-433 WDKKNFSID
+433 
-442 MVCSLRIGDKYWTGT
+442 VLRIGDKYWDGSS
-457 GWGENMSKFEIV
+457 WVDSEAEFKIRYENES
-469 ANYEGNLTSGWATVK
+469 AGSPLTVK
-484 NTKKPDMPY
+484 NTKSPDMPY
-493 NGLGGYIIELPRDIP
+493 SGLSGYIIKLPDNAP
-508 IIGKLEFTVYNYR
+508 IIGDLSLKIRRTSEIGFTPES
-521 GGIWH
+521 GAGSIKF
-526 TPLWD
+526 
-531 IRSYGLVI
+531 YGYI
-539 KKFTL
+539 YKNPNL

-657 VSKKFLLLSG
+657 VSKKFMLLSG

>member
-1 MGQRYNIH
+1 MQRYRLP
-9 FKNYK
+9 FFNYAGESLEIK
-14 NTAYDVKVYIDGYV
+14 FYMEDYIGEIE
-28 GQVTELL
+28 TLT
-35 GARSAFV
+35 GAPSAFV
-42 VEGNDDNFVY
+42 VTGTDEEFVY
-52 EPIRSSTAT
+52 EPVRTSTASVSIVT
-61 LTLLGS
+61 DSLLN
-67 DLLLDLFSINNQY
+67 DLFSVNSHHV
-80 APVKLFKGDKLMW
+80 AVKLYRGNKLLW
-93 TGYIVPEQF
+93 TGYVEPEVF
-102 TQPYK
+102 TQAYVPIADK
-107 PTPDN
+107 L
-112 ISIDCISAI
+112 SINCISAI

-163 YGSSEVNYSTKKNI
+163 YGSSEVNYSAKKNI
-177 FDEIILAEENFIS
+177 FDEITLAEENFTS

-219 VDPDWKGEYFSY
+219 VDADWKGEYFSY

-278 NELVEN
+278 DELVEN
-284 EEYDILEEIGQK
+284 EDLETLKENGYQSVSYDKLSGDDVKVVRKRFLIPAKWELESYDEDTGGKQDPKDAMNNSFGSALLKISEYGGKWERPDFIP
-296 YAQDNKKYD
+296 D
-305 YKKFF
+305 
-310 KEKLWKLYHYDI
+310 
-322 NKNEITDIESI
+322 I
-333 SDINKNVFGSV
+333 SDYSWTLAVQDRVKGQQFQEKPGEAMSKDLVAIKGAKGAAWMNGALSIDGSI
-344 LMKEALFDGRDEN
+344 
-357 GTIVPDVSDYPWTN
+357 IVPWDDANLAFCKPS
-371 CLQERMMSEDG
+371 
-382 TVVFGEEDKGKYPI
+382 GKSGYADI
-396 LQYEG
+396 TY
-401 RTAAWKDGAIGI
+401 
-413 NYECMIRDYPD
+413 
-424 MMYLGKEDG
+424 
-433 WDKKNFSID
+433 
-442 MVCSLRIGDKYWTGT
+442 VLRIGDKYWNGSS
-457 GWGENMSKFEIV
+457 WVDSEAEFKIRYENES
-469 ANYEGNLTSGWATVK
+469 AGSPLTVK
-484 NTKKPDMPY
+484 NTKSPDMPY
-493 NGLGGYIIELPRDIP
+493 SGLSGYIIKLPDNAP
-508 IIGKLEFTVYNYR
+508 IIGDLSLKIRRTSEIGFTPES
-521 GGIWH
+521 GAGSIKF
-526 TPLWD
+526 
-531 IRSYGLVI
+531 YGYI
-539 KKFTL
+539 YKNPNL

-657 VSKKFLLLSG
+657 VSKKFMLLSG

>member
-1 MGQRYNIH
+1 MQRYRLP
-9 FKNYK
+9 FFNYAGESLEIK
-14 NTAYDVKVYIDGYV
+14 FYMEDYIGEIE
-28 GQVTELL
+28 TLT
-35 GARSAFV
+35 GAPSAFV
-42 VEGNDDNFVY
+42 VTGTDEEFVY
-52 EPIRSSTAT
+52 EPVRTSTASVSIVT
-61 LTLLGS
+61 DSLLN
-67 DLLLDLFSINNQY
+67 DLFSVNSHHV
-80 APVKLFKGDKLMW
+80 AVKLYRGNKLLW
-93 TGYIVPEQF
+93 TGYVEPEVF
-102 TQPYK
+102 TQAYVPIADK
-107 PTPDN
+107 L
-112 ISIDCISAI
+112 SINCISAI

-177 FDEIILAEENFIS
+177 FDEITIAEENFTS

-219 VDPDWKGEYFSY
+219 VDADWEGEYFSY

-278 NELVEN
+278 DELVEN
-284 EEYDILEEIGQK
+284 EDLETLKENGYQSVSYDKLSGDDVKVVRKRFLIPAKWELDSYDEDTGGKQDPKDAMNNSFGSALLKISEYGGKWERSDFIP
-296 YAQDNKKYD
+296 D
-305 YKKFF
+305 
-310 KEKLWKLYHYDI
+310 
-322 NKNEITDIESI
+322 I
-333 SDINKNVFGSV
+333 SDYSWTLAVQDRVKGQQFQEKPGEAMSKDLVAIKGAKGAAWMNGALSIDGSI
-344 LMKEALFDGRDEN
+344 
-357 GTIVPDVSDYPWTN
+357 IVPWDDANLAFCKPS
-371 CLQERMMSEDG
+371 
-382 TVVFGEEDKGKYPI
+382 GKSGYADI
-396 LQYEG
+396 TY
-401 RTAAWKDGAIGI
+401 
-413 NYECMIRDYPD
+413 
-424 MMYLGKEDG
+424 
-433 WDKKNFSID
+433 
-442 MVCSLRIGDKYWTGT
+442 VLRIGDKYWNGSS
-457 GWGENMSKFEIV
+457 WVDSEAEFKIRYENES
-469 ANYEGNLTSGWATVK
+469 AGSPLTVK
-484 NTKKPDMPY
+484 NTKSPDMPY
-493 NGLGGYIIELPRDIP
+493 SGLSGYIIKLPDNAP
-508 IIGKLEFTVYNYR
+508 IIGDLSLKIRRTSEIGFTPES
-521 GGIWH
+521 GAGSIKF
-526 TPLWD
+526 
-531 IRSYGLVI
+531 YGYI
-539 KKFTL
+539 YKNPNL
-544 NYKKKDGVVDEGENG
+544 NYKKKDGVTDEGENG

-657 VSKKFLLLSG
+657 VSKKFMLLSG

>member
-1 MGQRYNIH
+1 MQRYRLP
-9 FKNYK
+9 FFNYAGESLEIK
-14 NTAYDVKVYIDGYV
+14 FYMEDYIGEIE
-28 GQVTELL
+28 TLT
-35 GARSAFV
+35 GAPSAFV
-42 VEGNDDNFVY
+42 VTGTDEEFVY
-52 EPIRSSTAT
+52 EPVRTSTASVSIVT
-61 LTLLGS
+61 DSLLN
-67 DLLLDLFSINNQY
+67 DLFSVNSHHV
-80 APVKLFKGDKLMW
+80 AVKLYRGNKLLW
-93 TGYIVPEQF
+93 TGYVEPEVF
-102 TQPYK
+102 TQAYVPIADK
-107 PTPDN
+107 L
-112 ISIDCISAI
+112 SINCISAI

-177 FDEIILAEENFIS
+177 FDEITLAEENFTS

-219 VDPDWKGEYFSY
+219 VDADWEGEYFSY

-278 NELVEN
+278 DELVEN
-284 EEYDILEEIGQK
+284 EDLETLKENGYQSVSYDKLSGDDVKVVRKRFLIPAKWELDSYDEDTGEKQDPKDAMNNSFGSALLKISEYGGKWERSDFIP
-296 YAQDNKKYD
+296 D
-305 YKKFF
+305 
-310 KEKLWKLYHYDI
+310 
-322 NKNEITDIESI
+322 I
-333 SDINKNVFGSV
+333 SDYSWTLAVQDRVKGQQFQEKPGEAMSKDLVAIKGAKGAAWMNGALSIDGSI
-344 LMKEALFDGRDEN
+344 
-357 GTIVPDVSDYPWTN
+357 IVPWDDANLAFCKPS
-371 CLQERMMSEDG
+371 
-382 TVVFGEEDKGKYPI
+382 GKSGYADI
-396 LQYEG
+396 TY
-401 RTAAWKDGAIGI
+401 
-413 NYECMIRDYPD
+413 
-424 MMYLGKEDG
+424 
-433 WDKKNFSID
+433 
-442 MVCSLRIGDKYWTGT
+442 VLRIGDKYWNGSS
-457 GWGENMSKFEIV
+457 WVDSEAEFKIRYENES
-469 ANYEGNLTSGWATVK
+469 AGSPLTVK
-484 NTKKPDMPY
+484 NTKSPDMPY
-493 NGLGGYIIELPRDIP
+493 SGLSGYIIKLPDNAP
-508 IIGKLEFTVYNYR
+508 IIGDLSLKIRRTSEIGFTPES
-521 GGIWH
+521 GAGSIKF
-526 TPLWD
+526 
-531 IRSYGLVI
+531 YGYI
-539 KKFTL
+539 YKNPNL
-544 NYKKKDGVVDEGENG
+544 NYKKKDGVTDEGENG

>member
-1 MGQRYNIH
+1 MQRYRLP
-9 FKNYK
+9 FFNYAGESLEIK
-14 NTAYDVKVYIDGYV
+14 FYMEDYIGEIE
-28 GQVTELL
+28 TLT
-35 GARSAFV
+35 GAPSAFV
-42 VEGNDDNFVY
+42 VTGTDEEFVY
-52 EPIRSSTAT
+52 EPVRTSTASVSIVT
-61 LTLLGS
+61 DSLLN
-67 DLLLDLFSINNQY
+67 DLFSVNSHHV
-80 APVKLFKGDKLMW
+80 AVKLYRGNKLLW
-93 TGYIVPEQF
+93 TGYVEPGVF
-102 TQPYK
+102 TQAYVPIADK
-107 PTPDN
+107 L
-112 ISIDCISAI
+112 SINCISAI

-177 FDEIILAEENFIS
+177 FDEITLAEENFTS

-219 VDPDWKGEYFSY
+219 VDADWKGEYFSY

-278 NELVEN
+278 DELVEN
-284 EEYDILEEIGQK
+284 EDLETLKENGYQSVSYDKLSGDDVKVVRKRFLIPAKWELDSYDEDTGEKQDPKDAMNNSFGSALLKISEYGGKWERSDFIP
-296 YAQDNKKYD
+296 D
-305 YKKFF
+305 
-310 KEKLWKLYHYDI
+310 
-322 NKNEITDIESI
+322 I
-333 SDINKNVFGSV
+333 SDYSWTLAVQDRVKGQQFQEKPGEAMSKDLVEIKGAKGAAWMNGALSIDGSI
-344 LMKEALFDGRDEN
+344 
-357 GTIVPDVSDYPWTN
+357 IVPWDDANLAFCKPS
-371 CLQERMMSEDG
+371 
-382 TVVFGEEDKGKYPI
+382 GKSGYADI
-396 LQYEG
+396 TY
-401 RTAAWKDGAIGI
+401 
-413 NYECMIRDYPD
+413 
-424 MMYLGKEDG
+424 
-433 WDKKNFSID
+433 
-442 MVCSLRIGDKYWTGT
+442 VLRIGDKYWNGSS
-457 GWGENMSKFEIV
+457 WVDSEAEFKIRYENES
-469 ANYEGNLTSGWATVK
+469 AGSPLTVK
-484 NTKKPDMPY
+484 NTKSPDMPY
-493 NGLGGYIIELPRDIP
+493 SGLSGYIIKLPDNAP
-508 IIGKLEFTVYNYR
+508 IIGDLSLKIRRTSEIGFTPES
-521 GGIWH
+521 GAGSIKF
-526 TPLWD
+526 
-531 IRSYGLVI
+531 YGYI
-539 KKFTL
+539 YKNPNL
-544 NYKKKDGVVDEGENG
+544 NYKKKDGVTDEGENG

-657 VSKKFLLLSG
+657 VSKEFMLLSG

>member
-1 MGQRYNIH
+1 MQRYRLP
-9 FKNYK
+9 FFNYAGESLEIK
-14 NTAYDVKVYIDGYV
+14 FYMEDYIGEIE
-28 GQVTELL
+28 TLT
-35 GARSAFV
+35 GAPSAFV
-42 VEGNDDNFVY
+42 VTGTDEEFVY
-52 EPIRSSTAT
+52 EPVRTSTASVSIVT
-61 LTLLGS
+61 DSLLN
-67 DLLLDLFSINNQY
+67 DLFSVNSHHV
-80 APVKLFKGDKLMW
+80 AVKLYRGNKLLW
-93 TGYIVPEQF
+93 TGYVEPEVF
-102 TQPYK
+102 TQAYVPIADK
-107 PTPDN
+107 L
-112 ISIDCISAI
+112 SINCISAI

-163 YGSSEVNYSTKKNI
+163 YGSSEVNYSAKKNI
-177 FDEIILAEENFIS
+177 FDEITLAEENFTS

-219 VDPDWKGEYFSY
+219 VDADWKGEYFSY

-278 NELVEN
+278 DELVEN
-284 EEYDILEEIGQK
+284 EDLETLKENGYQSVSYDKLSGDDVKVVRKRFLIPAKWELDSYDEDTGGKQDPKDAMNNSFGSALLKISEYGGKWERSDFIP
-296 YAQDNKKYD
+296 D
-305 YKKFF
+305 
-310 KEKLWKLYHYDI
+310 
-322 NKNEITDIESI
+322 I
-333 SDINKNVFGSV
+333 SDYSWTLAVQDRVKGQQFQEKPGEAMSKDLVAIKGAKGAAWMNGALSIDGSI
-344 LMKEALFDGRDEN
+344 
-357 GTIVPDVSDYPWTN
+357 IVPWDDANLAFCKPS
-371 CLQERMMSEDG
+371 
-382 TVVFGEEDKGKYPI
+382 GKSGYADI
-396 LQYEG
+396 TY
-401 RTAAWKDGAIGI
+401 
-413 NYECMIRDYPD
+413 
-424 MMYLGKEDG
+424 
-433 WDKKNFSID
+433 
-442 MVCSLRIGDKYWTGT
+442 VLRIGDKYWNGSS
-457 GWGENMSKFEIV
+457 WVDSEAEFKIRYENES
-469 ANYEGNLTSGWATVK
+469 AGSPLTVK
-484 NTKKPDMPY
+484 NTKSPDMPY
-493 NGLGGYIIELPRDIP
+493 SGLSGYIIKLPDNAP
-508 IIGKLEFTVYNYR
+508 IIGDLSLKIRRTSEIGFTPES
-521 GGIWH
+521 GAGSIKF
-526 TPLWD
+526 
-531 IRSYGLVI
+531 YGYI
-539 KKFTL
+539 YKNPNL

-657 VSKKFLLLSG
+657 VSKKFMLLSG

>member
-1 MGQRYNIH
+1 MQRYRLP
-9 FKNYK
+9 FFNYAGESLEIK
-14 NTAYDVKVYIDGYV
+14 FYMEDYIGEIE
-28 GQVTELL
+28 TLT
-35 GARSAFV
+35 GAPSAFV
-42 VEGNDDNFVY
+42 VTGTDEEFVY
-52 EPIRSSTAT
+52 EPVRTSTASVSIVT
-61 LTLLGS
+61 DSLLN
-67 DLLLDLFSINNQY
+67 DLFSVNSHHV
-80 APVKLFKGDKLMW
+80 AVKLYRGNKLLW
-93 TGYIVPEQF
+93 TGYVEPEVF
-102 TQPYK
+102 TQAYVPIADK
-107 PTPDN
+107 L
-112 ISIDCISAI
+112 SINCISAI

-219 VDPDWKGEYFSY
+219 VDADWKGEYFSY

-278 NELVEN
+278 DELVEN
-284 EEYDILEEIGQK
+284 EDLETLKENGYQSVSYDKLSGDDVKVVRKRFLIPAKWELDSYDEDTGEKQDPKDAMNNSFGSALLKISEYGGKWERSDFIP
-296 YAQDNKKYD
+296 D
-305 YKKFF
+305 
-310 KEKLWKLYHYDI
+310 
-322 NKNEITDIESI
+322 I
-333 SDINKNVFGSV
+333 SDYSWTLAVQDRVKGQQFQEKPGEAMSKDLVAIKGAKGAAWMNGALSIDGSI
-344 LMKEALFDGRDEN
+344 
-357 GTIVPDVSDYPWTN
+357 IVPWNDANLAFCKPS
-371 CLQERMMSEDG
+371 
-382 TVVFGEEDKGKYPI
+382 GKAGYADI
-396 LQYEG
+396 TY
-401 RTAAWKDGAIGI
+401 
-413 NYECMIRDYPD
+413 
-424 MMYLGKEDG
+424 
-433 WDKKNFSID
+433 
-442 MVCSLRIGDKYWTGT
+442 VLRIGDKYWNGSS
-457 GWGENMSKFEIV
+457 WVDSEAEFKIRYENES
-469 ANYEGNLTSGWATVK
+469 AGSPLTVK
-484 NTKKPDMPY
+484 NTKSPDMPY
-493 NGLGGYIIELPRDIP
+493 SGLSGYIIKLPDNAP
-508 IIGKLEFTVYNYR
+508 IIGDLALKIRRTSEIGFTPES
-521 GGIWH
+521 GAGSIKF
-526 TPLWD
+526 
-531 IRSYGLVI
+531 YGYI
-539 KKFTL
+539 YKNPNL
-544 NYKKKDGVVDEGENG
+544 NYKKKDGVTDEGENG

>member
-1 MGQRYNIH
+1 MQRYRLP
-9 FKNYK
+9 FFNYAGESLEIK
-14 NTAYDVKVYIDGYV
+14 FYMEDYIGEIE
-28 GQVTELL
+28 TLT
-35 GARSAFV
+35 GAPSAFV
-42 VEGNDDNFVY
+42 VTGTDEEFVY
-52 EPIRSSTAT
+52 EPVRTSTASVSIVT
-61 LTLLGS
+61 DSLLN
-67 DLLLDLFSINNQY
+67 DLFSVNSHHV
-80 APVKLFKGDKLMW
+80 AVKLYRGNKLLW
-93 TGYIVPEQF
+93 TGYVEPEVF
-102 TQPYK
+102 TQAYVPIADK
-107 PTPDN
+107 L
-112 ISIDCISAI
+112 SINCISAI

-177 FDEIILAEENFIS
+177 FDEITLAEENFTS

-219 VDPDWKGEYFSY
+219 VDADWEGEYFSY

-278 NELVEN
+278 DELVEN
-284 EEYDILEEIGQK
+284 EDLETLKENGFQSVSYDKLSGDDVKVVRKRFLIPEKWELDSYDGDTGEKQDPKDAMNNSFGSALLKISEYGGKWERSDFIP
-296 YAQDNKKYD
+296 D
-305 YKKFF
+305 
-310 KEKLWKLYHYDI
+310 
-322 NKNEITDIESI
+322 I
-333 SDINKNVFGSV
+333 SDYSWTLAVQDRVKGQQFQEKPGEAMSKDLVAIKGAKGAAWMNGALSIDGSI
-344 LMKEALFDGRDEN
+344 
-357 GTIVPDVSDYPWTN
+357 IVPWDDANLAFCKPS
-371 CLQERMMSEDG
+371 
-382 TVVFGEEDKGKYPI
+382 GKSGYADI
-396 LQYEG
+396 TY
-401 RTAAWKDGAIGI
+401 
-413 NYECMIRDYPD
+413 
-424 MMYLGKEDG
+424 
-433 WDKKNFSID
+433 
-442 MVCSLRIGDKYWTGT
+442 VLRIGDKYWNGSS
-457 GWGENMSKFEIV
+457 WVDSEAEFKIRYENES
-469 ANYEGNLTSGWATVK
+469 AGSPLTVK
-484 NTKKPDMPY
+484 NTKSPDMPY
-493 NGLGGYIIELPRDIP
+493 SGLSGYIIKLPDNAP
-508 IIGKLEFTVYNYR
+508 IIGDLALKIRRTSEIGFTPES
-521 GGIWH
+521 GAGSIKF
-526 TPLWD
+526 
-531 IRSYGLVI
+531 YGYI
-539 KKFTL
+539 YKNPNL
-544 NYKKKDGVVDEGENG
+544 NYKKKDGVTDEGENG

-657 VSKKFLLLSG
+657 VSKKFMLLSG

>member
-1 MGQRYNIH
+1 MQRYRLP
-9 FKNYK
+9 FFNYAGESLEIK
-14 NTAYDVKVYIDGYV
+14 FYMEDYIGEIE
-28 GQVTELL
+28 TLT
-35 GARSAFV
+35 GAPSAFV
-42 VEGNDDNFVY
+42 VTGTDEEFVY
-52 EPIRSSTAT
+52 EPVRTSTASVSIVT
-61 LTLLGS
+61 DSLLN
-67 DLLLDLFSINNQY
+67 DLFSVNSHHV
-80 APVKLFKGDKLMW
+80 AVKLYRGNKLLW
-93 TGYIVPEQF
+93 TGYVEPEVF
-102 TQPYK
+102 TQAYVPIADK
-107 PTPDN
+107 L
-112 ISIDCISAI
+112 SINCISAI

-177 FDEIILAEENFIS
+177 FDEITLAEENFTS

-219 VDPDWKGEYFSY
+219 VDADWKGEYFSY

-284 EEYDILEEIGQK
+284 EDLETLKENGYQSVSYDKLSGDDVKVVRKRFLIPAKWELDSYDEDTGEKQDPKDAMNNSFGSALLKISEYGGKWERSDFIP
-296 YAQDNKKYD
+296 D
-305 YKKFF
+305 
-310 KEKLWKLYHYDI
+310 
-322 NKNEITDIESI
+322 I
-333 SDINKNVFGSV
+333 SDYSWTLAVQDRVKGQQFQEKPGGAMSKDLVAIKGAKGAAWMNGALSIDGSI
-344 LMKEALFDGRDEN
+344 
-357 GTIVPDVSDYPWTN
+357 IVPWNDANLAFCKPS
-371 CLQERMMSEDG
+371 
-382 TVVFGEEDKGKYPI
+382 GKAGYADI
-396 LQYEG
+396 VY
-401 RTAAWKDGAIGI
+401 
-413 NYECMIRDYPD
+413 
-424 MMYLGKEDG
+424 
-433 WDKKNFSID
+433 
-442 MVCSLRIGDKYWTGT
+442 VLRIGDKYWDGSS
-457 GWGENMSKFEIV
+457 WVDSEAEFKIRYENES
-469 ANYEGNLTSGWATVK
+469 AGSPLTVK
-484 NTKKPDMPY
+484 NTKSPDMPY
-493 NGLGGYIIELPRDIP
+493 SGLSGYIIKLPDNAP
-508 IIGKLEFTVYNYR
+508 IIGDLSLKIRRTSEIGFTPES
-521 GGIWH
+521 GAGSIKF
-526 TPLWD
+526 
-531 IRSYGLVI
+531 YGYI
-539 KKFTL
+539 YKNPNL

-606 YSAIEGTLVR
+606 YSAIEGMLVR

>member
-1 MGQRYNIH
+1 MQRYRLP
-9 FKNYK
+9 FFNYAGESLEIK
-14 NTAYDVKVYIDGYV
+14 FYMEDYIGEIE
-28 GQVTELL
+28 TLT
-35 GARSAFV
+35 GAPSAFV
-42 VEGNDDNFVY
+42 VTGTDEEFVY
-52 EPIRSSTAT
+52 EPVRTSTASVSIVT
-61 LTLLGS
+61 DSLLN
-67 DLLLDLFSINNQY
+67 DLFSVNSHHV
-80 APVKLFKGDKLMW
+80 AVKLYRGNKLLW
-93 TGYIVPEQF
+93 TGYVEPEVF
-102 TQPYK
+102 TQAYVPIADK
-107 PTPDN
+107 L
-112 ISIDCISAI
+112 SINCISAI

-137 ITAINL
+137 ITSINL

-177 FDEIILAEENFIS
+177 FDEITLAEENFTS

-219 VDPDWKGEYFSY
+219 VDADWKGEYFSY

-278 NELVEN
+278 DELVEN
-284 EEYDILEEIGQK
+284 EDLETLKENGYQSVSYDKLSGDDVKVVRKRFLIPEKWELDSYDGDTGEKQDPKDAMNNSFGSALLKISEYGGKWERSDFIP
-296 YAQDNKKYD
+296 D
-305 YKKFF
+305 
-310 KEKLWKLYHYDI
+310 
-322 NKNEITDIESI
+322 I
-333 SDINKNVFGSV
+333 SDYSWTLAVQDRVKGQQFQEKPGEAMSKDLVAIKGAKGAAWMNGALSIDGSI
-344 LMKEALFDGRDEN
+344 
-357 GTIVPDVSDYPWTN
+357 IVPWDDANLAFCKPS
-371 CLQERMMSEDG
+371 
-382 TVVFGEEDKGKYPI
+382 GKSGYADI
-396 LQYEG
+396 TY
-401 RTAAWKDGAIGI
+401 
-413 NYECMIRDYPD
+413 
-424 MMYLGKEDG
+424 
-433 WDKKNFSID
+433 
-442 MVCSLRIGDKYWTGT
+442 VLRIGDKYWNGSS
-457 GWGENMSKFEIV
+457 WVDSEAEFKIRYENES
-469 ANYEGNLTSGWATVK
+469 AGSPLTVK
-484 NTKKPDMPY
+484 NTKSPDMPY
-493 NGLGGYIIELPRDIP
+493 SGLSGYIIKLPDNAP
-508 IIGKLEFTVYNYR
+508 IIGDLALKIRRTSEIGFTPES
-521 GGIWH
+521 GAGSIKF
-526 TPLWD
+526 
-531 IRSYGLVI
+531 YGYI
-539 KKFTL
+539 YKNPNL

>member
-1 MGQRYNIH
+1 MQRYRLP
-9 FKNYK
+9 FFNYAGESLEIK
-14 NTAYDVKVYIDGYV
+14 FYMEDYIGKIE
-28 GQVTELL
+28 TLT
-35 GARSAFV
+35 GAPSAFV
-42 VEGNDDNFVY
+42 VTGTDEEFVY
-52 EPIRSSTAT
+52 EPVRTSTASVSIVT
-61 LTLLGS
+61 DSLLN
-67 DLLLDLFSINNQY
+67 DLFSVNSHHV
-80 APVKLFKGDKLMW
+80 AVKLYRGNKLLW
-93 TGYIVPEQF
+93 TGYVEPEVF
-102 TQPYK
+102 TQAYVPIADK
-107 PTPDN
+107 L
-112 ISIDCISAI
+112 SINCISAI

-177 FDEIILAEENFIS
+177 FDEITLAEENFIS
-190 EGMMLDEVL
+190 EGMLLDEVL

-231 GEDLV
+231 GEELV

-278 NELVEN
+278 DELVEN
-284 EEYDILEEIGQK
+284 EDLETLKENGYQSVSYDKLSGDDVKVVRKRFLIPAKWELDSYDEDTGEKQDPKDAMNNSFGSALLKISEYGGKWERSDFTP
-296 YAQDNKKYD
+296 D
-305 YKKFF
+305 
-310 KEKLWKLYHYDI
+310 
-322 NKNEITDIESI
+322 I
-333 SDINKNVFGSV
+333 SDYSWTLAVQDRVKGQQFQEKPGEAMSKDLVAIKGAKGAAWMNGALSIDGSI
-344 LMKEALFDGRDEN
+344 
-357 GTIVPDVSDYPWTN
+357 IVPWDDANLAFCKPS
-371 CLQERMMSEDG
+371 
-382 TVVFGEEDKGKYPI
+382 GKSGYADI
-396 LQYEG
+396 TY
-401 RTAAWKDGAIGI
+401 
-413 NYECMIRDYPD
+413 
-424 MMYLGKEDG
+424 
-433 WDKKNFSID
+433 
-442 MVCSLRIGDKYWTGT
+442 VLRIGDKYWNGSS
-457 GWGENMSKFEIV
+457 WVDSEAEFKIRYENES
-469 ANYEGNLTSGWATVK
+469 AGSPLTVK
-484 NTKKPDMPY
+484 NTKSPDMPY
-493 NGLGGYIIELPRDIP
+493 SGLSGYIIKLPDNAP
-508 IIGKLEFTVYNYR
+508 IIGDLSLKIRRTSEIGFTPES
-521 GGIWH
+521 GAGSIKF
-526 TPLWD
+526 
-531 IRSYGLVI
+531 YGYI
-539 KKFTL
+539 YKNPNL
-544 NYKKKDGVVDEGENG
+544 NYKKKDGVTDEGENG

-606 YSAIEGTLVR
+606 YSAIEGMLVR

-657 VSKKFLLLSG
+657 VSKKFMLLSG

>member
-1 MGQRYNIH
+1 LEIKFYME
-9 FKNYK
+9 
-14 NTAYDVKVYIDGYV
+14 DYIGEIE
-28 GQVTELL
+28 TLT
-35 GARSAFV
+35 GAPSAFV
-42 VEGNDDNFVY
+42 VTGTDEEFVY
-52 EPIRSSTAT
+52 EPVRTSTASVSIVT
-61 LTLLGS
+61 DSLLN
-67 DLLLDLFSINNQY
+67 DLFSVNSHHV
-80 APVKLFKGDKLMW
+80 AVKLYRGNKLLW
-93 TGYIVPEQF
+93 TGYVEPEVF
-102 TQPYK
+102 TQAYVPIADK
-107 PTPDN
+107 L
-112 ISIDCISAI
+112 SINCISAI

-206 NWTLYDYEGSLYF
+206 NWTLYDWEGSLYF
-219 VDPDWKGEYFSY
+219 VDADWKGEYFSY

-278 NELVEN
+278 DELVEN
-284 EEYDILEEIGQK
+284 EDLETLKENGYQSVSYDKLSGDDVKVVRKRFLIPAKWELDSYDEDTGEKQDPKDAMNNSFGSALLKISEYGGKWERSDFIP
-296 YAQDNKKYD
+296 D
-305 YKKFF
+305 
-310 KEKLWKLYHYDI
+310 
-322 NKNEITDIESI
+322 I
-333 SDINKNVFGSV
+333 SDYSWTLAVQDRVKGQQFQEKPGGAMSKDLVAIKGAKGAAWMNGALSIDGSI
-344 LMKEALFDGRDEN
+344 
-357 GTIVPDVSDYPWTN
+357 IVPWNDANLAFCKPS
-371 CLQERMMSEDG
+371 
-382 TVVFGEEDKGKYPI
+382 GKAGYADI
-396 LQYEG
+396 VY
-401 RTAAWKDGAIGI
+401 
-413 NYECMIRDYPD
+413 
-424 MMYLGKEDG
+424 
-433 WDKKNFSID
+433 
-442 MVCSLRIGDKYWTGT
+442 VLRIGDKYWDGSS
-457 GWGENMSKFEIV
+457 WVDSEAEFKIRYENES
-469 ANYEGNLTSGWATVK
+469 AGSPLTVK
-484 NTKKPDMPY
+484 NTKSPDMPY
-493 NGLGGYIIELPRDIP
+493 SGLSGYIIKLPDNAP
-508 IIGKLEFTVYNYR
+508 IIGDLSLKIRRTSEIGFTPES
-521 GGIWH
+521 GAGSIKF
-526 TPLWD
+526 
-531 IRSYGLVI
+531 YGYI
-539 KKFTL
+539 YKNPNL

-649 TVLYDNSM
+649 TILYDNSM
-657 VSKKFLLLSG
+657 VSKKFMLLSG

>member
-1 MGQRYNIH
+1 MQRYRLP
-9 FKNYK
+9 FFNYAGESLEIK
-14 NTAYDVKVYIDGYV
+14 FYMEDYIGEIE
-28 GQVTELL
+28 TLT
-35 GARSAFV
+35 GAPSAFV
-42 VEGNDDNFVY
+42 VTGTDEEFVY
-52 EPIRSSTAT
+52 EPVRTSTASVSIVT
-61 LTLLGS
+61 DSLLN
-67 DLLLDLFSINNQY
+67 DLFSVNSHHV
-80 APVKLFKGDKLMW
+80 AVKLYRGNKLLW
-93 TGYIVPEQF
+93 TGYVEPEVF
-102 TQPYK
+102 TQAYVPIADK
-107 PTPDN
+107 L
-112 ISIDCISAI
+112 SINCISAI

-177 FDEIILAEENFIS
+177 FDEITLAEENFTS

-219 VDPDWKGEYFSY
+219 VDADWKGEYFSY

-278 NELVEN
+278 DELVEN
-284 EEYDILEEIGQK
+284 EDLETLKENGFQSVSYDKLSGDDVKVVRKRFLIPEKWELDSYDGDTGEKQDPKDAMNNSFGSALLKISEYGGKWERSDFIP
-296 YAQDNKKYD
+296 D
-305 YKKFF
+305 
-310 KEKLWKLYHYDI
+310 
-322 NKNEITDIESI
+322 I
-333 SDINKNVFGSV
+333 SDYSWTLAVQDRVKGQQFQEKPGEAMSKDLVAIKGAKGAAWMNGALSIDGSI
-344 LMKEALFDGRDEN
+344 
-357 GTIVPDVSDYPWTN
+357 IVPWDDANLAFCKPS
-371 CLQERMMSEDG
+371 
-382 TVVFGEEDKGKYPI
+382 GKSGYADI
-396 LQYEG
+396 TY
-401 RTAAWKDGAIGI
+401 
-413 NYECMIRDYPD
+413 
-424 MMYLGKEDG
+424 
-433 WDKKNFSID
+433 
-442 MVCSLRIGDKYWTGT
+442 VLRIGDKYWNGSS
-457 GWGENMSKFEIV
+457 WVDSEAEFKIRYENES
-469 ANYEGNLTSGWATVK
+469 AGSPLTVK
-484 NTKKPDMPY
+484 NTKSPDMPY
-493 NGLGGYIIELPRDIP
+493 SGLSGYIIKLPDNAP
-508 IIGKLEFTVYNYR
+508 IIGNLALKIRRTSEIGFTPES
-521 GGIWH
+521 GAGSIKF
-526 TPLWD
+526 
-531 IRSYGLVI
+531 YGYI
-539 KKFTL
+539 YKNPNL

-657 VSKKFLLLSG
+657 VSKKFMLLSG

>member
-42 VEGNDDNFVY
+42 VEGNDENFVY

-61 LTLLGS
+61 LTLLSS

-177 FDEIILAEENFIS
+177 FDEITLAEENFTS

-219 VDPDWKGEYFSY
+219 VDADWEGEYFSY

-254 GSDHTIDVLPGYNK
+254 GSDHTIDVLPG
-268 VTVKAINNVF
+268 
-278 NELVEN
+278 
-284 EEYDILEEIGQK
+284 
-296 YAQDNKKYD
+296 
-305 YKKFF
+305 
-310 KEKLWKLYHYDI
+310 
-322 NKNEITDIESI
+322 
-333 SDINKNVFGSV
+333 
-344 LMKEALFDGRDEN
+344 
-357 GTIVPDVSDYPWTN
+357 
-371 CLQERMMSEDG
+371 
-382 TVVFGEEDKGKYPI
+382 
-396 LQYEG
+396 
-401 RTAAWKDGAIGI
+401 
-413 NYECMIRDYPD
+413 
-424 MMYLGKEDG
+424 
-433 WDKKNFSID
+433 
-442 MVCSLRIGDKYWTGT
+442 
-457 GWGENMSKFEIV
+457 
-469 ANYEGNLTSGWATVK
+469 
-484 NTKKPDMPY
+484 
-493 NGLGGYIIELPRDIP
+493 
-508 IIGKLEFTVYNYR
+508 
-521 GGIWH
+521 
-526 TPLWD
+526 
-531 IRSYGLVI
+531 
-539 KKFTL
+539 
-544 NYKKKDGVVDEGENG
+544 
-559 DRVYENVVNEK
+559 
-570 FMSELDEIEFGI
+570 
-582 SSYNEDGATYS
+582 
-593 KALLNGNFLTNNL
+593 
-606 YSAIEGTLVR
+606 
-616 PEEALIRRIINRYR
+616 
-630 VTKIKLT
+630 
-637 QVLKN
+637 
-642 SDLIHPF
+642 
-649 TVLYDNSM
+649 
-657 VSKKFLLLSG
+657 
-667 VWDYE
+667 
-672 QNTVTLSMIENGDKV
+672 
-687 RYKNHK
+687 

>member
-9 FKNYK
+9 FKNYR

-42 VEGNDDNFVY
+42 VEGNDENFVY

-177 FDEIILAEENFIS
+177 FDEITLAEENFTS

-219 VDPDWKGEYFSY
+219 VDVDWKGEYFSY

-268 VTVKAINNVF
+268 VTVKAINNV
-278 NELVEN
+278 
-284 EEYDILEEIGQK
+284 
-296 YAQDNKKYD
+296 
-305 YKKFF
+305 
-310 KEKLWKLYHYDI
+310 
-322 NKNEITDIESI
+322 
-333 SDINKNVFGSV
+333 
-344 LMKEALFDGRDEN
+344 LMNWWMMRD
-357 GTIVPDVSDYPWTN
+357 
-371 CLQERMMSEDG
+371 LM
-382 TVVFGEEDKGKYPI
+382 
-396 LQYEG
+396 
-401 RTAAWKDGAIGI
+401 
-413 NYECMIRDYPD
+413 
-424 MMYLGKEDG
+424 
-433 WDKKNFSID
+433 
-442 MVCSLRIGDKYWTGT
+442 
-457 GWGENMSKFEIV
+457 
-469 ANYEGNLTSGWATVK
+469 
-484 NTKKPDMPY
+484 
-493 NGLGGYIIELPRDIP
+493 
-508 IIGKLEFTVYNYR
+508 
-521 GGIWH
+521 
-526 TPLWD
+526 
-531 IRSYGLVI
+531 
-539 KKFTL
+539 
-544 NYKKKDGVVDEGENG
+544 
-559 DRVYENVVNEK
+559 
-570 FMSELDEIEFGI
+570 
-582 SSYNEDGATYS
+582 
-593 KALLNGNFLTNNL
+593 
-606 YSAIEGTLVR
+606 
-616 PEEALIRRIINRYR
+616 
-630 VTKIKLT
+630 
-637 QVLKN
+637 
-642 SDLIHPF
+642 
-649 TVLYDNSM
+649 
-657 VSKKFLLLSG
+657 
-667 VWDYE
+667 
-672 QNTVTLSMIENGDKV
+672 
-687 RYKNHK
+687 

>member
-1 MGQRYNIH
+1 MQRYRLP
-9 FKNYK
+9 FFNYAGESLEIK
-14 NTAYDVKVYIDGYV
+14 FYMEDYIGEIE
-28 GQVTELL
+28 TLT
-35 GARSAFV
+35 GAPSAFV
-42 VEGNDDNFVY
+42 VTGTDEEFVY
-52 EPIRSSTAT
+52 EPVRTSTASVSIVT
-61 LTLLGS
+61 DSLLN
-67 DLLLDLFSINNQY
+67 DLFSVNSHHV
-80 APVKLFKGDKLMW
+80 AVKLYRGNKLLW
-93 TGYIVPEQF
+93 TGYVEPEVF
-102 TQPYK
+102 TQAYVPIADK
-107 PTPDN
+107 L
-112 ISIDCISAI
+112 SINCISAI

-177 FDEIILAEENFIS
+177 FDEITLAEENFTS

-278 NELVEN
+278 DELVEN
-284 EEYDILEEIGQK
+284 EDLETLKENGYQSVSYDKLSGDDVKVVRKRFLIPAKWELDSYDEDTGEKQDPKDAMNNSFGSALLKISEYGGKWERSDFIP
-296 YAQDNKKYD
+296 D
-305 YKKFF
+305 
-310 KEKLWKLYHYDI
+310 
-322 NKNEITDIESI
+322 I
-333 SDINKNVFGSV
+333 SDYSWTLAVQDRVKGQQFQEKPGEAMSKDLVEIKGAKGAAWMNGALSIDGSI
-344 LMKEALFDGRDEN
+344 
-357 GTIVPDVSDYPWTN
+357 IVPWDDANLAFCKPS
-371 CLQERMMSEDG
+371 
-382 TVVFGEEDKGKYPI
+382 GKSGYADI
-396 LQYEG
+396 TY
-401 RTAAWKDGAIGI
+401 
-413 NYECMIRDYPD
+413 
-424 MMYLGKEDG
+424 
-433 WDKKNFSID
+433 
-442 MVCSLRIGDKYWTGT
+442 VLRIGDKYWNGSS
-457 GWGENMSKFEIV
+457 WVDSEAEFKIRYENES
-469 ANYEGNLTSGWATVK
+469 AGSPLTVK
-484 NTKKPDMPY
+484 NTKSPDMPY
-493 NGLGGYIIELPRDIP
+493 SGLSGYIIKLPDNAP
-508 IIGKLEFTVYNYR
+508 IIGDLSLKIRRTSEIGFTPES
-521 GGIWH
+521 GAGSIKF
-526 TPLWD
+526 
-531 IRSYGLVI
+531 YGYI
-539 KKFTL
+539 YKNPNL
-544 NYKKKDGVVDEGENG
+544 NYKKKDGVTDEGENG

-657 VSKKFLLLSG
+657 VSKKFMLLSG

>member
-1 MGQRYNIH
+1 MQRYRLP
-9 FKNYK
+9 FFNYAGESLEIK
-14 NTAYDVKVYIDGYV
+14 FYMEDYIGEIE
-28 GQVTELL
+28 TLT
-35 GARSAFV
+35 GAPSAFV
-42 VEGNDDNFVY
+42 VTGTDEEFVY
-52 EPIRSSTAT
+52 EPVRTSTASVSIVT
-61 LTLLGS
+61 DSLLN
-67 DLLLDLFSINNQY
+67 DLFSVNSHHV
-80 APVKLFKGDKLMW
+80 AVKLYRGNKLLW
-93 TGYIVPEQF
+93 TGYVEPEVF
-102 TQPYK
+102 TQAYVPIADK
-107 PTPDN
+107 L
-112 ISIDCISAI
+112 SINCISAI

-219 VDPDWKGEYFSY
+219 VDADWEGEYFSY

-278 NELVEN
+278 DELVEN
-284 EEYDILEEIGQK
+284 EDLETLKENGYQSVSYDKLSGDDVKVVRKRFLIPAKWELDSYDEDTGEKQDPKDAMNNSFGSALLKISEYGGKWERSDFIP
-296 YAQDNKKYD
+296 D
-305 YKKFF
+305 
-310 KEKLWKLYHYDI
+310 
-322 NKNEITDIESI
+322 I
-333 SDINKNVFGSV
+333 SDYSWTLAVQDRVKGQQFQEKPGGAMSKDLVAIKGAKGAAWMNGALSIDGSI
-344 LMKEALFDGRDEN
+344 
-357 GTIVPDVSDYPWTN
+357 IVPWNDANLAFCKPS
-371 CLQERMMSEDG
+371 
-382 TVVFGEEDKGKYPI
+382 GKAGYADI
-396 LQYEG
+396 VY
-401 RTAAWKDGAIGI
+401 
-413 NYECMIRDYPD
+413 
-424 MMYLGKEDG
+424 
-433 WDKKNFSID
+433 
-442 MVCSLRIGDKYWTGT
+442 VLRIGDKYWDGSS
-457 GWGENMSKFEIV
+457 WVDSEAEFKIRYENES
-469 ANYEGNLTSGWATVK
+469 AGSPLTVK
-484 NTKKPDMPY
+484 NTKSPDMPY
-493 NGLGGYIIELPRDIP
+493 SGLSGYIIKLPDNAP
-508 IIGKLEFTVYNYR
+508 IIGDLSLKIRRTSEIGFTPES
-521 GGIWH
+521 GAGSIKF
-526 TPLWD
+526 
-531 IRSYGLVI
+531 YGYI
-539 KKFTL
+539 YKNPNL

-649 TVLYDNSM
+649 TILYDNSM
-657 VSKKFLLLSG
+657 VSKKFMLLSG

>member
-1 MGQRYNIH
+1 MQRYRLP
-9 FKNYK
+9 FFNYAGESLEIK
-14 NTAYDVKVYIDGYV
+14 FYMEDYIGEIE
-28 GQVTELL
+28 TLT
-35 GARSAFV
+35 GAPSAFV
-42 VEGNDDNFVY
+42 VTGTDEEFVY
-52 EPIRSSTAT
+52 EPVRTSTASVSIVT
-61 LTLLGS
+61 DSLLN
-67 DLLLDLFSINNQY
+67 DLFSVNSHHV
-80 APVKLFKGDKLMW
+80 AVKLYRGNKLLW
-93 TGYIVPEQF
+93 TGYVEPEVF
-102 TQPYK
+102 TQAYVPIADK
-107 PTPDN
+107 L
-112 ISIDCISAI
+112 SINCISAI

-177 FDEIILAEENFIS
+177 FDEITLAEENFTS

-219 VDPDWKGEYFSY
+219 VDADWKGEYFSY

-284 EEYDILEEIGQK
+284 EDLETLKENGYQSVSYDKLSGDDVKVVRKRFLIPAKWELDSYDEDTGEKQDPKDAMNNSFGSALLKISEYGGKWERSDFIP
-296 YAQDNKKYD
+296 D
-305 YKKFF
+305 
-310 KEKLWKLYHYDI
+310 
-322 NKNEITDIESI
+322 I
-333 SDINKNVFGSV
+333 SDYSWTLAVQDRVKGQQFQEKPGGAMSKDLVAIKGAKGAVWMNGALSIDGSI
-344 LMKEALFDGRDEN
+344 
-357 GTIVPDVSDYPWTN
+357 IVPWNDANLAFCKPS
-371 CLQERMMSEDG
+371 
-382 TVVFGEEDKGKYPI
+382 GKAGYADI
-396 LQYEG
+396 VY
-401 RTAAWKDGAIGI
+401 
-413 NYECMIRDYPD
+413 
-424 MMYLGKEDG
+424 
-433 WDKKNFSID
+433 
-442 MVCSLRIGDKYWTGT
+442 VLRIGDKYWDGSS
-457 GWGENMSKFEIV
+457 WVDSEAEFKIRYENES
-469 ANYEGNLTSGWATVK
+469 AGSPLTVK
-484 NTKKPDMPY
+484 NTKSPDMPY
-493 NGLGGYIIELPRDIP
+493 SGLSGYIIKLPDNAP
-508 IIGKLEFTVYNYR
+508 IIGDLSLKIRRTSEIGFTPES
-521 GGIWH
+521 GAGSIKF
-526 TPLWD
+526 
-531 IRSYGLVI
+531 YGYI
-539 KKFTL
+539 YKNPNL

-606 YSAIEGTLVR
+606 YSAIEGMLVR